1 MAKPNKDESDA
12 QGSRIRY
19 PMDWLLAVIDDPL
32 AAREAAAALNAAG
45 FDAEHVKVL
54 EGATADG
61 SLADLP
67 TSKGAIGQLIRLVQF
82 VTMDQTPDL
91 RLYEAAL
98 DDGRAIVAVHC
109 GGREKVLEA
118 RDLLAAHDAHFQN
131 HFGRYAT
138 EEFSRWRGP
147 ELNPHW

>member
-1 MAKPNKDESDA
+1 MPKSNG
-12 QGSRIRY
+12 QGSTDERPMIRY
-19 PMDWLLAVIDDPL
+19 PMDWLLAVIDDP
-32 AAREAAAALNAAG
+32 AVAREAGAALVAAG
-45 FDAEHVKVL
+45 FDADHVKVL

-67 TSKGAIGQLIRLVQF
+67 TNKGALGQLIRLIQF
-82 VTMDQTPDL
+82 ISMDQTPDL

-109 GGREKVLEA
+109 ATREKVLEV
-118 RDLLAAHDAHFQN
+118 RDILAARSAHFQN

-147 ELNPHW
+147 ELHPRW

>member
-1 MAKPNKDESDA
+1 MPKSKQAQSSDE
-12 QGSRIRY
+12 RPMIRY
-19 PMDWLLAVIDDPL
+19 PMDWLLAVIDDPAEAQ
-32 AAREAAAALNAAG
+32 AAGAALVAAG
-45 FDAEHVKVL
+45 FDADHVKIL

-67 TSKGAIGQLIRLVQF
+67 TGSGPIAQLIRLIQF
-82 VTMDQTPDL
+82 MSMDQTPDL

-109 GGREKVLEA
+109 GTREKLLEV
-118 RDLLAAHDAHFQN
+118 RDILADHSAHFQN

-147 ELNPHW
+147 ELHPRW

>member
-1 MAKPNKDESDA
+1 MPKSKQERSTAKRPM
-12 QGSRIRY
+12 IRY
-19 PMDWLLAVIDDPL
+19 PMDWLLAVIDDP
-32 AAREAAAALNAAG
+32 AAAHAAGAALVAAG
-45 FDAEHVKVL
+45 FDADHVKIL

-67 TSKGAIGQLIRLVQF
+67 TSSGPIAQLIRLIQF
-82 VTMDQTPDL
+82 MSMDQTPDL

-98 DDGRAIVAVHC
+98 DDGRAIVAVQ
-109 GGREKVLEA
+109 GSTREKLLEV
-118 RDLLAAHDAHFQN
+118 RDILAAHSAHFQN

-147 ELNPHW
+147 ELNPRW

>member
-1 MAKPNKDESDA
+1 MARSKRDGSDGA
-12 QGSRIRY
+12 RSMIRY
-19 PMDWLLAVIDDPL
+19 PMDWLLAVIDDPKE
-32 AAREAAAALNAAG
+32 ARQAAAALTAAG
-45 FDAEHVKVL
+45 FDAAHVKVL
-54 EGATADG
+54 QGATAEG

-67 TSKGAIGQLIRLVQF
+67 TSKGAVGQLIRLVQF

-98 DDGRAIVAVHC
+98 DDGRAIVAVHSTT
-109 GGREKVLEA
+109 RERLLEA
-118 RDLLAAHDAHFQN
+118 RDVLATHEAHFQN